1 MKKYDTC
8 NTINTMTLYNNGR
21 IIDVPYDVNC
31 GFHVLFLGLKDFNFM
46 HLILSFELSANLL
59 SHHHLVPLF
68 QSIEELEDFIFVEL
82 YEPHFNLLIDLL
94 QLFLTFF
101 LHATNFV

>member
-1 MKKYDTC
+1 MFL
-8 NTINTMTLYNNGR
+8 NRQINS
-21 IIDVPYDVNC
+21 
-31 GFHVLFLGLKDFNFM
+31 LFLGLKDFNFM

-59 SHHHLVPLF
+59 NHHHLVPLF

-82 YEPHFNLLIDLL
+82 YEPHFNLLINLL

-101 LHATNFV
+101 LFELRI